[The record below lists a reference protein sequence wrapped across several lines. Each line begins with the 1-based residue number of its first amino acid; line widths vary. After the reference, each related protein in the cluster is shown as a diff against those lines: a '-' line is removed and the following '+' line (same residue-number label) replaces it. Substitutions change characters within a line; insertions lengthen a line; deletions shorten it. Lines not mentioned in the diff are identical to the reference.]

1 MLNVSI
7 QKSVLPQNLRKG
19 IIFPLHAQDVKIDSL
34 PVNSQTPVPP
44 TADSITFKGR
54 VRPQAMNKQK
64 PITIIFGTDSN
75 ATVLPFRR
83 YYQ

>member
-44 TADSITFKGR
+44 TAVANIPTFSQTAKH
-54 VRPQAMNKQK
+54 QIIILINFSHFCNHKAQIDDEK
-64 PITIIFGTDSN
+64 P
-75 ATVLPFRR
+75 ALC
-83 YYQ
+83 